1 MSYTEGPSG
10 KSYHSVPVAFYA
22 EWYYLNDT
30 SSAGCGHE
38 CSDDISFGV
47 SEEKDQASPHIVSTV
62 LEMLLI
68 LVTVIGN
75 ALVLLNVA
83 VKRNVNGLHTW
94 FLVTFS
100 LGDFLVGAFVLP
112 LMLANSLA
120 GYWYLGRFLCHVWVS
135 ADAVLCTLSSFVLC
149 LSVLDRYVSI
159 VKGSTYL
166 RNRTIKCTAL
176 ITSVVW
182 VLSLVISSLEYFE
195 RQMKASEYS
204 PCVQSE
210 YAVYRSAG
218 LFYIL
223 LSATIVTYLCIF
235 FTVRAEVKKKWK
247 ALLNVDDTETVR
259 SRFKGRR
266 PHLDR
271 DEGLLE
277 VSEANS
283 GSEKEDLIT
292 SSEKCIMKQN
302 KVASRFS
309 QDYANTDLLLQEFN
323 TSQLNQDVEI
333 ESQESDAADLRNI
346 NVESDNE
353 DVTSRGYSKDVKKRW
368 FLSQYDMHSHHTQA
382 VQLSVLKTRSCP
394 ELKINCRGSLQENPT
409 HNLGSND
416 GSAESTRAPW
426 SREPGRP
433 DATSSVEFHWNTH
446 YEKVRLRER
455 RSVVI
460 LGVILAA
467 FVACRAPYLSVH
479 VLVARTGIKLN
490 EVLWTTLFWIGHAN
504 SALNPLIYAIFHRCF
519 RRV

>member
-1 MSYTEGPSG
+1 M
-10 KSYHSVPVAFYA
+10 PVAFYA
-22 EWYYLNDT
+22 EWFYLNDT

-62 LEMLLI
+62 LEMTLI

-100 LGDFLVGAFVLP
+100 LGDFLVGTFVLP

-149 LSVLDRYVSI
+149 LAVLDRHVSL

-166 RNRTIKCTAL
+166 RYRTIKCTAL

-182 VLSLVISSLEYFE
+182 VLSLVISSLEYFQ
-195 RQMKASEYS
+195 RQLTVSEYS

-210 YAVYRSAG
+210 YAVYLSAG
-218 LFYIL
+218 LFYSL

-235 FTVRAEVKKKWK
+235 LAIRAEVKRKWK
-247 ALLNVDDTETVR
+247 ALLNVNYTGIVR
-259 SRFKGRR
+259 SRFKVRR
-266 PHLDR
+266 KLDC

-277 VSEANS
+277 VSEANT
-283 GSEKEDLIT
+283 GSEKEDLIA
-292 SSEKCIMKQN
+292 SSEECVMKQN
-302 KVASRFS
+302 KVVKRSS
-309 QDYANTDLLLQEFN
+309 SDYANTDLVLQEFN
-323 TSQLNQDVEI
+323 TSQLKQVVEI
-333 ESQESDAADLRNI
+333 ESEEDDAADLRNI

-353 DVTSRGYSKDVKKRW
+353 EVTSRGYSTDVNKRW

-382 VQLSVLKTRSCP
+382 VQLSELKTRSCP
-394 ELKINCRGSLQENPT
+394 ELKMNCRGSLQENPT

-416 GSAESTRAPW
+416 GSAGSMRAPW
-426 SREPGRP
+426 SRETRRP
-433 DATSSVEFHWNTH
+433 DAISSIEFHWNTH
-446 YEKVRLRER
+446 FEKVRLRER

-467 FVACRAPYLSVH
+467 FVACRVPYLSAH
-479 VLVARTGIKLN
+479 LLVARTGIKLT